1 MSNRIDFEEPEG
13 KGCLIYSA
21 WVIII
26 VLAVAAILIAR
37 ALLLKS

>member
-1 MSNRIDFEEPEG
+1 MKPKLDFEAPEG

-21 WVIII
+21 WLIFII
-26 VLAVAAILIAR
+26 LAVAAILIAR